1 MTIEDKNKIDMITM
15 TKEGIYPQKVILIIT
30 DHLNWESDIN
40 EHLFQLQEKLNVYI
54 NVIESKNIY
63 KYFPDAKGRDNFL
76 IKIYF
81 KYQIPDECICFLEKI
96 NEVIKP
102 INTSIEYEIG

>member
-81 KYQIPDECICFLEKI
+81 KYQIPDECIRFLEKI
-96 NEVIKP
+96 NEVIKA
-102 INTSIEYEIG
+102 INISIEFEIG